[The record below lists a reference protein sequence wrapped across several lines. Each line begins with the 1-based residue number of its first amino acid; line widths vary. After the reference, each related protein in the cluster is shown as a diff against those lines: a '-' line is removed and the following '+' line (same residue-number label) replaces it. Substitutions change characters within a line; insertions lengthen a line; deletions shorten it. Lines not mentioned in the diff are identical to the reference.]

1 MSRAF
6 FWGVVAGGACLGVIA
21 VGTNV
26 NSQPPATESAPEPAA
41 PSGQTYTG
49 TKQCASCHFKQYMAW
64 KKTKHAKEAWESV
77 PEKYRADPNCV
88 NCHATG
94 YGQPTGFK
102 DAASTP
108 NLVGAGCEACHGPG
122 SEHDKVA
129 KQFKEKKKLSPEEDK
144 AARDSI
150 YKLLPRNVCSDCHAS
165 KGHKEHPKYDKE

>member
-94 YGQPTGFK
+94 YGQPTGF
-102 DAASTP
+102 
-108 NLVGAGCEACHGPG
+108 
-122 SEHDKVA
+122 
-129 KQFKEKKKLSPEEDK
+129 
-144 AARDSI
+144 
-150 YKLLPRNVCSDCHAS
+150 
-165 KGHKEHPKYDKE
+165 